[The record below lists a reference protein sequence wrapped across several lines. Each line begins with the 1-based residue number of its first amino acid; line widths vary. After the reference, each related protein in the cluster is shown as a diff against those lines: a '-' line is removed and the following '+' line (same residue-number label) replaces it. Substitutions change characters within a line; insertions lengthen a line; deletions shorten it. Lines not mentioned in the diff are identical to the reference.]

1 MDKRRGFSFIF
12 VVLTS
17 ASALAADLTV
27 AAGIFRFP
35 ATDYYYPN
43 FYTEMGFR
51 GEFALGVG
59 AVNRSTVRL
68 LVAGYPMDDNI
79 FDPAA
84 EYAYRRKM
92 TLWGWDVLLE
102 PAAGFQYTK
111 LQYPAPYYPTVTHN
125 FMPWV
130 RLGGD
135 AGVGHHLVGPLAL
148 AGRYRV
154 RALYYLG
161 DKFFINDD
169 GDVEPWKYV
178 HGPVAELALRLNE
191 RWTALARGGWE
202 FGGYYDAIFMT
213 PEELLASRPSAEA
226 GFTYSF

>member
-1 MDKRRGFSFIF
+1 MRRRIVIALLAALG
-12 VVLTS
+12 
-17 ASALAADLTV
+17 AAPALAADLTF
-27 AAGIFRFP
+27 AAGVFRFP

-51 GEFALGVG
+51 GEVAVGVG

-84 EYAYRRKM
+84 EYAFRRKM

-125 FMPWV
+125 FMSWV
-130 RLGGD
+130 RVGGD
-135 AGVGHHLVGPLAL
+135 AGVGRHLVGPLAL

-161 DKFFINDD
+161 DKFFLDD
-169 GDVEPWKYV
+169 EGKVERLRLV
-178 HGPVAELALRLNE
+178 HGPIAELAWRFNE
-191 RWTALARGGWE
+191 RWAALARGGWE

-213 PEELLASRPSAEA
+213 PEELLASRPYAEA
-226 GFTYSF
+226 GFTYAF